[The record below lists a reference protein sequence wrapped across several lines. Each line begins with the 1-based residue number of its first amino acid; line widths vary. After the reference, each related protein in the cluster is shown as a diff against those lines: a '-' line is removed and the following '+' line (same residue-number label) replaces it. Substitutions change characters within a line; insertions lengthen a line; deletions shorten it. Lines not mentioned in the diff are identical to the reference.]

1 VQRIHYSGASL
12 LTGDE
17 LARGLIEYAQGLA
30 DSGGSAQVTL
40 PVRLNDGGTGSA
52 TLLIGPSSELVTVA
66 ESSPFGELYAP
77 EVLAEWRDALSAAGP
92 KV

>member
-1 VQRIHYSGASL
+1 
-12 LTGDE
+12 
-17 LARGLIEYAQGLA
+17 
-30 DSGGSAQVTL
+30 
-40 PVRLNDGGTGSA
+40 LNDGGTGSA

>member
-1 VQRIHYSGASL
+1 L

-17 LARGLIEYAQGLA
+17 LARGLIEYAQVLA
-30 DSGGSAQVTL
+30 ASGGSAQVTL

-66 ESSPFGELYAP
+66 ETSPFGELYAP
-77 EVLAEWRDALSAAGP
+77 EVLAEWQEGLAASAADA
-92 KV
+92 